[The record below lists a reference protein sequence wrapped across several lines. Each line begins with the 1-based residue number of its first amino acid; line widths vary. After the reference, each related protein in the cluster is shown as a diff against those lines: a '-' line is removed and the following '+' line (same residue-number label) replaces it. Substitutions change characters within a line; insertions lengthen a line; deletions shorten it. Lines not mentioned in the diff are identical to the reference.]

1 MKESERKN
9 FVVDIA
15 TDTFIAIFSFL
26 TRRELGNSMELVCRR
41 INLIKNE
48 TFRFTR
54 NSFSDNYTRAA
65 VKWKMARF
73 SISLFAKFVMHE

>member
-1 MKESERKN
+1 MHKTITESERKN

-41 INLIKNE
+41 INLIIERNFQIYPKLV
-48 TFRFTR
+48 FRQFHAR
-54 NSFSDNYTRAA
+54 SS
-65 VKWKMARF
+65 KMEDGKVF
-73 SISLFAKFVMHE
+73 N